1 MPSSYPSPANVP
13 PQGGLGIDSDPAR
26 PNERSPTRSHTYIPV
41 TPPAHPPATRPITPP
56 TSTSK
61 DGSISA
67 AKATAV
73 AAPMSFEDLK
83 NQLDLGT
90 GKCGSPTKKEGN
102 PPCKNP
108 NPGDIDSQIKS
119 MTALTQASA
128 ELPHELEKL
137 AELAL
142 CKHHNMREKKA
153 ARIKIWKK
161 VVPIGDKKAVTLE
174 PITDQIKSA
183 RHDSDSTPCLMRIGG
198 KRVLKGKRTI
208 ALIVESD
215 NYPHDDD
222 LTCLLKV
229 LASNVIC
236 HHHKGQISGLERPLK
251 STYSTDFSHRLE
263 GDPAKFWDDA
273 DDKSAFRTEIEKD
286 RPSDD
291 LACYSLVQHKIM
303 EPLKK
308 SDLVEGYVY
317 AYEVEGNEGFVKIG
331 YTTRPIEV
339 RSAEWK
345 FECDRAPRVLYPL
358 GPTEKIPHANRVEG
372 ICLAELKHRNM
383 TVICK
388 ACPKRHIE
396 WVKIPA
402 AEAIAVI
409 QKWTKW
415 IQTAPF
421 KDSKRQLRQWEVEND
436 ITSWNLRDEEEKR
449 TGDMLNFMHELLCQ
463 EAARLGGNRDQKT
476 CLQGNQCSREKI
488 PDAMLAKGRGD
499 DLLTSSSR
507 SRSSPYHLT

>member
-1 MPSSYPSPANVP
+1 MPSSYPSPANAP
-13 PQGGLGIDSDPAR
+13 PPERLKIDSDPAR
-26 PNERSPTRSHTYIPV
+26 RNERSPTRSHAYIPV
-41 TPPAHPPATRPITPP
+41 TPSAHPPAIHANTPP

-61 DGSISA
+61 TGSVSVV
-67 AKATAV
+67 KATAV
-73 AAPMSFEDLK
+73 PAPMSFEGLK
-83 NQLDLGT
+83 KELNLGT

-108 NPGDIDSQIKS
+108 NPGDIGSQIKS

-128 ELPHELEKL
+128 ELPRELEKL

-142 CKHHNMREKKA
+142 CKHHIIREKKA
-153 ARIKIWKK
+153 ARIKLWKK
-161 VVPIGDKKAVTLE
+161 GFPIGDEKAVPLE
-174 PITDQIKSA
+174 PITDRIKSA
-183 RHDSDSTPCLMRIGG
+183 KQDSDTPCLMRIGG
-198 KRVLKGKRTI
+198 KRALKGKRTI
-208 ALIVESD
+208 ALIIEPD
-215 NYPHDDD
+215 NYPHEDE

-236 HHHKGQISGLERPLK
+236 HHHKGQIPDVVAQWKHRITMIYEAYPAQEQPLK
-251 STYSTDFSHRLE
+251 STYSTGFLRRLK

-291 LACYSLVQHKIM
+291 LACYSLIQHKIM

-308 SDLVEGYVY
+308 SELVEGYVY

-345 FECDRAPRVLYPL
+345 VECDRAPKVLYPL

-372 ICLAELKHRNM
+372 LCLAELKHRNM
-383 TVICK
+383 TVICE

-396 WVKIPA
+396 WVKTPA
-402 AEAIAVI
+402 AEAITVI
-409 QKWTKW
+409 QKWTNW
-415 IQTAPF
+415 ILTAPYN
-421 KDSKRQLRQWEVEND
+421 DSKRQPSQWEVDNE

-449 TGDMLNFMHELLCQ
+449 TGDMLNFMDELLCQ
-463 EAARLGGNRDQKT
+463 EATIVGGDSDRKP
-476 CLQGNQCSREKI
+476 CLQETSAR
-488 PDAMLAKGRGD
+488 GRRYQKRC
-499 DLLTSSSR
+499 LQ
-507 SRSSPYHLT
+507 

>member
-1 MPSSYPSPANVP
+1 
-13 PQGGLGIDSDPAR
+13 
-26 PNERSPTRSHTYIPV
+26 
-41 TPPAHPPATRPITPP
+41 
-56 TSTSK
+56 
-61 DGSISA
+61 
-67 AKATAV
+67 
-73 AAPMSFEDLK
+73 MSFEDLK
-83 NQLDLGT
+83 NELDLGT

-142 CKHHNMREKKA
+142 CKHHIMREKKA
-153 ARIKIWKK
+153 ARIKLWKK
-161 VVPIGDKKAVTLE
+161 VFPIGDEKAVPLE
-174 PITDQIKSA
+174 PITDQIKSVLDCFSPNTSSYTCVGA

-208 ALIVESD
+208 ALIIEPD
-215 NYPHDDD
+215 NYPHDDE

-236 HHHKGQISGLERPLK
+236 HHHKGQISGLVAQWKHRITMIYEAYSAQERPLK
-251 STYSTDFSHRLE
+251 STYSTGFLRKLK

-286 RPSDD
+286 RPSDG
-291 LACYSLVQHKIM
+291 LACYSLIQHKIM

-308 SDLVEGYVY
+308 SELVKGYVY

-345 FECDRAPRVLYPL
+345 VECDRAPKVLYPL

-372 ICLAELKHRNM
+372 LCLAELKHRNM
-383 TVICK
+383 TVICE

-421 KDSKRQLRQWEVEND
+421 KDSKRQLRQWEVDNE

-463 EAARLGGNRDQKT
+463 EATRVGGDSDQKP
-476 CLQGNQCSREKI
+476 CLQGTSAR
-488 PDAMLAKGRGD
+488 GRRYQKRC
-499 DLLTSSSR
+499 LQ
-507 SRSSPYHLT
+507 